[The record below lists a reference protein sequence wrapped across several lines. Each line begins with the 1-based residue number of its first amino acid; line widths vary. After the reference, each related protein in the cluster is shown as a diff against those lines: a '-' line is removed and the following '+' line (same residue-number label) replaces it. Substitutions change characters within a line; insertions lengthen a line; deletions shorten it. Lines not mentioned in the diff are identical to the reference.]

1 MLFRT
6 EYIEKSSHSFHSE
19 VQSFISLQSTSVAT
33 NLWLNMV
40 TSATSVTQLIF
51 PMLMMMCTSLC
62 N

>member
-6 EYIEKSSHSFHSE
+6 EYIPFHEKSSHSFHSE
-19 VQSFISLQSTSVAT
+19 VQSFTSLQSTSVAT

-40 TSATSVTQLIF
+40 TSATSVKL
-51 PMLMMMCTSLC
+51 